1 MNQLVSQLVQ
11 QKKEDQKL
19 FTLSDVGSVR
29 VWNYELPTLTKKGRF
44 TARQPWNSSG
54 EFREAFL
61 NKYPIFESLDL
72 SNIAVMGGV
81 VFDFLHCREQYVT
94 DIDLF
99 LCGDL
104 SHSGEGKM
112 EERVLKRAE
121 KFIDD
126 IYNYLEMVVKKQN
139 AENEESA
146 RKYGKT
152 ARQDQLLLSQYI
164 NEFKATRNGPVI
176 TFHVPTVAVPIQL
189 VLCPHSTLPDLMRRV
204 DLDCTAIAYYQNEV
218 YFNSISKF
226 CYENACTVVGLT
238 KNLSFERRIAKYFEK
253 GVDIILPA
261 LDIDRIPQKNLK
273 YEVQEVLD
281 LNYVAIIYNEIVGQ
295 KIHVNRIIPNMLEEE
310 GKTNKNGRRPLLHII
325 SGGWSNSAYSSSTK
339 EKNSGV
345 IIHENIIHLLH
356 DLPERFQFYG
366 DGKFVKDVLLPIPKF
381 TNRMITN
388 TFDTVRDELM
398 AFKDG
403 TLEIPVLEK
412 YFVIKSPSQII
423 EEILLAPLKERES
436 AAKRQQEGDDK
447 EVYSL
452 FDK

>member
-1 MNQLVSQLVQ
+1 MNQLVSQLVL

-19 FTLSDVGSVR
+19 FTLADVGSVR

-61 NKYPIFESLDL
+61 NKFPIFESLDL

-104 SHSGEGKM
+104 SQSGEDTM

-126 IYNYLEMVVKKQN
+126 IYHYLEMVVKKQN

-152 ARQDQLLLSQYI
+152 ARQDPLLLSQYI

-176 TFHVPTVAVPIQL
+176 TFHIPTVAVPIQL
-189 VLCPHSTLPDLMRRV
+189 VLCPHPTLPDLLRRV

-226 CYENACTVVGLT
+226 CYENACTIVGLT
-238 KNLSFERRIAKYFEK
+238 KNLSFEKRIAKYFEK
-253 GVDIILPA
+253 GVDIVLSQ
-261 LDIDRIPQKNLK
+261 LDLGKIPQKNLQ
-273 YEVQEVLD
+273 YSVAEVID
-281 LNYVAIIYNEIVGQ
+281 LNYLAIVYNEITGQ
-295 KIHVNRIIPNMLEEE
+295 KVHAMSVIPIV
-310 GKTNKNGRRPLLHII
+310 PV
-325 SGGWSNSAYSSSTK
+325 SSSTAAEDEEANSDGGAEP
-339 EKNSGV
+339 EKKKRR
-345 IIHENIIHLLH
+345 IDTKKKKIRFPKLL
-356 DLPERFQFYG
+356 
-366 DGKFVKDVLLPIPKF
+366 
-381 TNRMITN
+381 
-388 TFDTVRDELM
+388 
-398 AFKDG
+398 
-403 TLEIPVLEK
+403 
-412 YFVIKSPSQII
+412 
-423 EEILLAPLKERES
+423 
-436 AAKRQQEGDDK
+436 
-447 EVYSL
+447 
-452 FDK
+452 